1 MAIAKSPSRTAPIRI
16 LTAVPVCDGHDSAV
30 TTINI
35 ELARHGIEVIYLGY
49 HQSVGAIVRAAIQE
63 DANVVGLS
71 SYNGGHI
78 VFFKEVAD
86 QLKRSGNGDI
96 PVFGGGGGT
105 ITKADERVMKRQ
117 GTDRIF
123 FAGTPLADIMAI
135 IQRDYARI
143 TKPNAKFKGDRALAR
158 AITLAESAAFG
169 ETQGGARTMGGLS
182 LKRSAKSRRAPAKT
196 AFVVGVAGPGGAGK
210 STLIDELTSR
220 FLNHVPHGRIALLA
234 NDPSHPDSG
243 GAILGDRVSAIYAQD
258 DRVFFRSLATRGSLT
273 GLSAAAPAAI
283 DILKQSGEFDLILVE
298 SVGVGQESDPFR
310 VFGKEQKLV
319 DATLFVLAPHYGG
332 LIQLQK
338 IALLNGAD
346 LVALNK
352 CDHPMAHTAKA
363 EIQARLHQNAKDQ
376 TLHPTTAAKHFD
388 PGVDALFAAIAELAG
403 LKVGTVI
410 PDRPDYDTGGERPCH
425 LEIEGGPDLRAG
437 RVESPTTKK
446 HQKGGAVIPNRPS
459 RAPKRTSSAPL
470 IKSRSRLT
478 PSRAKKG
485 GRS

>member
-1 MAIAKSPSRTAPIRI
+1 M
-16 LTAVPVCDGHDSAV
+16 PVCDGHDSAV

-35 ELARHGIEVIYLGY
+35 ELARHGLEVIYLGY
-49 HQSVGAIVRAAIQE
+49 HQSASAIVRAAIQE
-63 DANVVGLS
+63 DVNVVGLS

-86 QLKRSGNGDI
+86 QLRKSGNGDI

-117 GTDRIF
+117 GTDRIY
-123 FAGTPLADIMAI
+123 FAGTPLDAMMAEI
-135 IQRDYARI
+135 KRDFARAA
-143 TKPNAKFKGDRALAR
+143 KPDRKFKGDRALAR
-158 AITLAESAAFG
+158 AITIAESG
-169 ETQGGARTMGGLS
+169 LVTRHLS
-182 LKRSAKSRRAPAKT
+182 LVTSPQKSRRS
-196 AFVVGVAGPGGAGK
+196 FVVGVAGPGGAGK

-220 FLNHVPHGRIALLA
+220 FLKNNPTGRIALLA
-234 NDPSHPDSG
+234 NDPSHPDSC

-283 DILKQSGEFDLILVE
+283 DILKESGEFDLIFVE

-310 VFGKEQKLV
+310 IFGKGPKLV

-363 EIQARLHQNAKDQ
+363 EIQARLDQNHREQK
-376 TLHPTTAAKHFD
+376 LHATTAAKHFD
-388 PGVDALFAAIAELAG
+388 PGVDALYAAIAKLGG
-403 LKVGTVI
+403 LDVV
-410 PDRPDYDTGGERPCH
+410 RGGEKACH
-425 LEIEGGPDLRAG
+425 ME
-437 RVESPTTKK
+437 V
-446 HQKGGAVIPNRPS
+446 
-459 RAPKRTSSAPL
+459 TS
-470 IKSRSRLT
+470 
-478 PSRAKKG
+478 
-485 GRS
+485 

>member
-1 MAIAKSPSRTAPIRI
+1 MPAAPTSRSAAPLRI

-30 TTINI
+30 ITINI

-49 HQSVGAIVRAAIQE
+49 HQAASAIVRAAIQE
-63 DANVVGLS
+63 DVNVVGLS

-78 VFFKEVAD
+78 VFFKEVIN
-86 QLKRSGNGDI
+86 QLKKSGNGDI

-117 GTDRIF
+117 GTDRIY
-123 FAGTPLADIMAI
+123 FAGTALDKMMAEI
-135 IQRDYARI
+135 KRDYARAA
-143 TKPNAKFKGDRALAR
+143 KPNAKFKGDRALAR
-158 AITLAESAAFG
+158 AITLAESGSPRSSLLAPRFLN
-169 ETQGGARTMGGLS
+169 GAPH
-182 LKRSAKSRRAPAKT
+182 RSY
-196 AFVVGVAGPGGAGK
+196 VVGVAGPGGAGK

-220 FLNHVPHGRIALLA
+220 FLRKNPAGRIAVLA

-243 GAILGDRVSAIYAQD
+243 GAILGDRVSAIYSQD

-283 DILKQSGEFDLILVE
+283 DILKSSGEFDLILVE

-310 VFGKEQKLV
+310 IFGKGPKLV
-319 DATLFVLAPHYGG
+319 DATLFVLAPYYGG

-363 EIQARLHQNAKDQ
+363 EIQARLDQNGKGQ
-376 TLHPTTAAKHFD
+376 ILHPTTAAKHFD
-388 PGVDALFAAIAELAG
+388 PGVDSLFAAIAKLGG
-403 LKVGTVI
+403 LTVS
-410 PDRPDYDTGGERPCH
+410 RGGEKACQM
-425 LEIEGGPDLRAG
+425 E
-437 RVESPTTKK
+437 V
-446 HQKGGAVIPNRPS
+446 
-459 RAPKRTSSAPL
+459 SS
-470 IKSRSRLT
+470 
-478 PSRAKKG
+478 
-485 GRS
+485 

>member
-1 MAIAKSPSRTAPIRI
+1 MAAAKTPRPGAPLRI
-16 LTAVPVCDGHDSAV
+16 LTAIPVCDGHDSAV

-49 HQSVGAIVRAAIQE
+49 HQSASAIVRAAIQE
-63 DANVVGLS
+63 DVNVVGLS

-86 QLKRSGNGDI
+86 QLRKSGNADI

-105 ITKADERVMKRQ
+105 ITHADARVMQRQ
-117 GTDRIF
+117 GTDRIY
-123 FAGTPLADIMAI
+123 FAGTPLDKMMAEI
-135 IQRDYARI
+135 KRDYARAAR
-143 TKPNAKFKGDRALAR
+143 PNPRFKGDRVLAR
-158 AITLAESAAFG
+158 ALTIAEA
-169 ETQGGARTMGGLS
+169 GGKVPATKRTGT
-182 LKRSAKSRRAPAKT
+182 AKP
-196 AFVVGVAGPGGAGK
+196 FIVGVAGPGGAGK

-220 FLNHVPHGRIALLA
+220 FLRANPTGRIALLA

-283 DILKQSGEFDLILVE
+283 DILKASGEFDLILVE

-310 VFGKEQKLV
+310 IFGAGPKLV
-319 DATLFVLAPHYGG
+319 DATLFVLAPYYGG

-346 LVALNK
+346 FVALNK

-363 EIQARLHQNAKDQ
+363 EIQARLNQNGKGQA
-376 TLHPTTAAKHFD
+376 LHATTAAKHFD
-388 PGVDALFAAIAELAG
+388 PGVDALFAAIAKLG
-403 LKVGTVI
+403 DLPVS
-410 PDRPDYDTGGERPCH
+410 TGGEKACH
-425 LEIEGGPDLRAG
+425 LE
-437 RVESPTTKK
+437 V
-446 HQKGGAVIPNRPS
+446 PS
-459 RAPKRTSSAPL
+459 
-470 IKSRSRLT
+470 
-478 PSRAKKG
+478 
-485 GRS
+485 

>member
-1 MAIAKSPSRTAPIRI
+1 MAVAKSPRPGAPLRI

-49 HQSVGAIVRAAIQE
+49 HQSAAAIVRAAIQE
-63 DANVVGLS
+63 DVNVVGLS

-86 QLKRSGNGDI
+86 QLKKSGNADI

-105 ITKADERVMKRQ
+105 ITHADARVMQRQ
-117 GTDRIF
+117 GTDRIY
-123 FAGTPLADIMAI
+123 FAGTPLDKMMAEI
-135 IQRDYARI
+135 KRDYARAA
-143 TKPNAKFKGDRALAR
+143 KPNAKFKGDRILAR
-158 AITLAESAAFG
+158 AITIAEGRAGSPNPASNVRPHSKKAGFG
-169 ETQGGARTMGGLS
+169 N
-182 LKRSAKSRRAPAKT
+182 PALQKKP
-196 AFVVGVAGPGGAGK
+196 FIVGVAGPGGAGK

-220 FLNHVPHGRIALLA
+220 FLRANPTGRIALLA

-273 GLSAAAPAAI
+273 GLSAATPAAI
-283 DILKQSGEFDLILVE
+283 DILKASGEFDLILVE

-310 VFGKEQKLV
+310 IFGQGPKLV
-319 DATLFVLAPHYGG
+319 DATLFVLAPYYGG

-346 LVALNK
+346 FVALNK

-363 EIQARLHQNAKDQ
+363 EIQARLNQNGKGQA
-376 TLHPTTAAKHFD
+376 LHATTAAKHFD
-388 PGVDALFAAIAELAG
+388 PGVDALFAAIAKLG
-403 LKVGTVI
+403 DLPVS
-410 PDRPDYDTGGERPCH
+410 TGGEKACH
-425 LEIEGGPDLRAG
+425 LE
-437 RVESPTTKK
+437 VSP
-446 HQKGGAVIPNRPS
+446 
-459 RAPKRTSSAPL
+459 
-470 IKSRSRLT
+470 
-478 PSRAKKG
+478 
-485 GRS
+485 

>member
-1 MAIAKSPSRTAPIRI
+1 MAAASSPRTAAPLRI

-35 ELARHGIEVIYLGY
+35 ELARHGLEVIYLGY
-49 HQSVGAIVRAAIQE
+49 HQSASAIVRAAIQE
-63 DANVVGLS
+63 DVNVVGLS

-105 ITKADERVMKRQ
+105 ITQADARVMKRQ
-117 GTDRIF
+117 GTDRIY
-123 FAGTPLADIMAI
+123 FAGTPLEKMMTEIKRA
-135 IQRDYARI
+135 YARAA
-143 TKPNAKFKGDRALAR
+143 KPNAKFKGDRALAR
-158 AITLAESAAFG
+158 AITIAES
-169 ETQGGARTMGGLS
+169 GGARAPRGLP
-182 LKRSAKSRRAPAKT
+182 KPARSAGSTKQS
-196 AFVVGVAGPGGAGK
+196 FVVGVAGPGGAGK

-220 FLNHVPHGRIALLA
+220 FLRSSPTGRIALLA

-273 GLSAAAPAAI
+273 GLSTAAPAAI
-283 DILKQSGEFDLILVE
+283 DILKASGEFDLILVE

-310 VFGKEQKLV
+310 IFGKGPKLV
-319 DATLFVLAPHYGG
+319 DATLFVLAPYYGG

-352 CDHPMAHTAKA
+352 CDHAMAHTAKA
-363 EIQARLHQNAKDQ
+363 EIQARLNQNGKGQ
-376 TLHPTTAAKHFD
+376 QLHATTAAKHFD
-388 PGVDALFAAIAELAG
+388 PGVDALFTALAQLG
-403 LKVGTVI
+403 HLPVS
-410 PDRPDYDTGGERPCH
+410 TGGEKACH
-425 LEIEGGPDLRAG
+425 MA
-437 RVESPTTKK
+437 
-446 HQKGGAVIPNRPS
+446 
-459 RAPKRTSSAPL
+459 AP
-470 IKSRSRLT
+470 
-478 PSRAKKG
+478 
-485 GRS
+485 

>member
-1 MAIAKSPSRTAPIRI
+1 MAVAKPHRPTLPLRI
-16 LTAVPVCDGHDSAV
+16 LTAVPICDGHDSAV

-49 HQSVGAIVRAAIQE
+49 HQSVAAIARAAIQE
-63 DANVVGLS
+63 DVNVVGLS

-78 VFFKEVAD
+78 VFFKEVVD
-86 QLKRSGNGDI
+86 ELKRLGSGDI

-105 ITKADERVMKRQ
+105 ITQADERIMRRQ

-123 FAGTPLADIMAI
+123 FAGTPLKDIMAL
-135 IQRDYARI
+135 IQRDY
-143 TKPNAKFKGDRALAR
+143 AKFKGDRALAR
-158 AITLAESAAFG
+158 AITLAE
-169 ETQGGARTMGGLS
+169 GGVSDPAQRSKPARG
-182 LKRSAKSRRAPAKT
+182 RAQ

-220 FLNHVPHGRIALLA
+220 FLQSHPTGRIALLA

-283 DILKQSGEFDLILVE
+283 ELLKKSGEFDLIFVE

-310 VFGKEQKLV
+310 VFGRGPRLV

-363 EIQARLHQNAKDQ
+363 EIQARLNQNGQ
-376 TLHPTTAAKHFD
+376 GQRLHLTTAAKHFD
-388 PGVDALFAAIAELAG
+388 PGVTALYAAIAELGG
-403 LKVGTVI
+403 LIVS
-410 PDRPDYDTGGERPCH
+410 PGGEKPCH
-425 LEIEGGPDLRAG
+425 LEI
-437 RVESPTTKK
+437 
-446 HQKGGAVIPNRPS
+446 RP
-459 RAPKRTSSAPL
+459 
-470 IKSRSRLT
+470 
-478 PSRAKKG
+478 
-485 GRS
+485 